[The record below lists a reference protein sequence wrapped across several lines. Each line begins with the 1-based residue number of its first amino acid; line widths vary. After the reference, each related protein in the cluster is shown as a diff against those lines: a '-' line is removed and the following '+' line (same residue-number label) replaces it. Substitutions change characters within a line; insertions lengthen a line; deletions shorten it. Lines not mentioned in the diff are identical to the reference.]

1 MCFIIIENVIM
12 PCVLMKILQ
21 NSIKIEYIFERLLTN
36 SLNHFAMIQ
45 F

>member
-21 NSIKIEYIFERLLTN
+21 NSIKIEKLMKRVNICSIF
-36 SLNHFAMIQ
+36 
-45 F
+45 